1 MGLFGPGRTPLDR
14 GLDAFERGE
23 WKRARRLLE
32 DALEQEERA
41 IGHYHLGLLYW
52 RGLGGTREVRAAV
65 ECFERAAQSGLPAAQ
80 TAYAMALRSGAGVT
94 RNPDAARTLFR
105 EAAGAGDRDAMI
117 ELATMSEPDDARY
130 WLMRASELGHPP
142 AMLHYSDLIMK
153 RDPVEGLAWLYT
165 CVTVSGSD
173 AARKRAAALA
183 REMNAKEIDAAQ
195 KAGRLYAKDIHDKAR
210 GRR

>member
-1 MGLFGPGRTPLDR
+1 MFGSGRTTLDR
-14 GLDAFERGE
+14 GLDAFERQQ

-41 IGHYHLGLLYW
+41 TGHYHLGLLYW

-65 ECFERAAQSGLPAAQ
+65 ECFQRAADSGLPAAQ
-80 TAYAMALRSGAGVT
+80 TAFGMALRSGVGVA
-94 RNPDAARTLFR
+94 RNADAARAMFR

-117 ELATMSEPDDARY
+117 ELATMSSPEDARY
-130 WLMRASELGHPP
+130 WLLRASELGHAP
-142 AMLHYSDLIMK
+142 AMLHYSDLIMT

-165 CVTVSGSD
+165 CVAMSGSH
-173 AARKRAAALA
+173 AARDRAAALA

-195 KAGRLYAKDIHDKAR
+195 KSGRQYAKDIQSKAR
-210 GRR
+210 ARH